1 MIARLLK
8 KTAVADTL
16 SPAPAQRQ
24 PHISARLE
32 NAGPGYPLQHY
43 AESIVSSL
51 NVGLIITDNAL
62 LVLSANDCVCKMLGA
77 DHANDIA
84 GQHLRT
90 LLPALE
96 SPQVLHPFL
105 SGKSGQRY
113 LSIPHKKAHLRITLT
128 DIAGAH
134 AQQQLLITVEDIT
147 EEYHL
152 REETLANAAHHRNQ
166 ASLLDKASDA
176 IIVIGINHH
185 ISYWN
190 KAAEKLYGWT
200 CDEALGNSPENLLWD
215 DEAAFNEVTRQT
227 IENGEWR
234 GKISQRHKNGTAF
247 IVESQRTLV
256 RDENQRPKS
265 ILIINTDITERKATE
280 EKIRH
285 LALYDSLTRL
295 PNRTLFMDRL
305 RQAIGNASRYQRR
318 LAILFLDLNRFKE
331 INDTQGHD
339 VGDQVLIQVAQR
351 FEATLRGEK
360 TLARL
365 GGDEFIIVTEVE
377 DQVAAAMIAERLQ
390 QTLATP
396 LHLGHDH
403 FSVGVSIGLSFYPE
417 DGDNADEL
425 MKCADIAMYKAKTT
439 GAGYIAY
446 QAKMSADLN
455 EQMHIAR
462 NLNQAINADKL
473 ELYYQPKINLKTGGI
488 DGAEALLRW
497 HDAEQGWISPAQ
509 FIPIAEARGMM
520 AQLGLWVLEQA
531 CRQICAWQT
540 AGYRFPGRLAINLS
554 AQQLSDPELA
564 DKILQTVLAAGL
576 SPACIELELTE
587 SSLMNNVE
595 QSIDIMKSLKIMGFA
610 LSIDDFGTGYS
621 SLSYLKCFPVD
632 TLKIDISFIRDMLN
646 EHHDHTIVTTI
657 IGMARNLGL
666 KAIAEGV
673 ETQEQ
678 ATSLLAL
685 DCDHAQGYHFGRP
698 EPAPIFAARWLR
710 CTTDVNG
717 HRVN

>member
-1 MIARLLK
+1 MISRLLK
-8 KTAVADTL
+8 TTAVAKTA
-16 SPAPAQRQ
+16 SSAPAQLQ
-24 PHISARLE
+24 LH
-32 NAGPGYPLQHY
+32 AGNKAEYPGQNVPLQHY

-51 NVGLIITDNAL
+51 NVGLIITDKAL
-62 LVLSANDCVCKMLGA
+62 FVLSANDCICNILGLE
-77 DHANDIA
+77 DTRQIT

-105 SGKSGQRY
+105 SGKSGKRY
-113 LSIPHKKAHLRITLT
+113 LSIPYEQRHLRITLT
-128 DIAGAH
+128 EIIGKH
-134 AQQQLLITVEDIT
+134 AQQHLLITVEDIT
-147 EEYHL
+147 DEHRL

-200 CDEALGNSPENLLWD
+200 CAEALGSSPENLLWD

-234 GKISQRHKNGTAF
+234 GEISQRRKDGRPF

-256 RDENQRPKS
+256 RDESQRPKS
-265 ILIINTDITERKATE
+265 ILIINTDITERKANE
-280 EKIRH
+280 ERIRH
-285 LALYDSLTRL
+285 LALYDSLTGL

-305 RQAIGNASRYQRR
+305 RQAISNARRYQRQ
-318 LAILFLDLNRFKE
+318 LAILFLDLDRFKE

-339 VGDQVLIQVAQR
+339 VGDQVLMQVAQR

-365 GGDEFIIVTEVE
+365 GGDEFIVVTEVE

-390 QTLATP
+390 QTLTTP
-396 LHLGHDH
+396 LCIGDDH

-417 DGDNADEL
+417 DGNNADDL

-446 QAKMSADLN
+446 QARMSADLN

-462 NLNQAINADKL
+462 NLHQAMNADKL
-473 ELYYQPKINLKTGGI
+473 ELHYQPKINLKTGEI

-497 HDAEQGWISPAQ
+497 NDAERGWISPAQ

-531 CRQICAWQT
+531 CRQICAWQA
-540 AGYRFPGRLAINLS
+540 AGYRFHGRLAINLS

-587 SSLMNNVE
+587 SSLMHNVA
-595 QSIDIMKSLKIMGFA
+595 QSIDIMKSLKLMGFA

-646 EHHDHTIVTTI
+646 EHQGHAIVTTI

-673 ETQEQ
+673 ETQAQ
-678 ATSLLAL
+678 ATSLRELN
-685 DCDHAQGYHFGRP
+685 CDHAQGYYFGRP
-698 EPAPIFAARWLR
+698 EPAQIFALTWLR
-710 CTTDVNG
+710 CSADTA
-717 HRVN
+717 

>member
-8 KTAVADTL
+8 KIPVADTT
-16 SPAPAQRQ
+16 SSAPAPLPSHAINKPENTRPGSSLQ
-24 PHISARLE
+24 P
-32 NAGPGYPLQHY
+32 Y
-43 AESIVSSL
+43 ADSIVASL
-51 NVGLIITDNAL
+51 NVGLIIIDEAL
-62 LVLSANDCVCKMLGA
+62 LVLSVNDCVCKILGL
-77 DHANDIA
+77 DRTNQMA

-105 SGKSGQRY
+105 SGKTGKRY
-113 LSIPHKKAHLRITLT
+113 LSIPHEKSQLRITLT
-128 DIAGAH
+128 DIVGDH
-134 AQQQLLITVEDIT
+134 AQQHSLITIEDIT
-147 EEYHL
+147 EEHRL

-215 DEAAFNEVTRQT
+215 DEAAFNEVTRLT
-227 IENGEWR
+227 IEDGEWR
-234 GKISQRHKNGTAF
+234 GEISQRHKDGTPF
-247 IVESQRTLV
+247 VVKSQRTLV
-256 RDENQRPKS
+256 RDENKRPKS

-305 RQAIGNASRYQRR
+305 RQAISNASRYQRR

-390 QTLATP
+390 QTLLAP
-396 LHLGHDH
+396 LRLGNDH

-417 DGDNADEL
+417 DSDNADDL

-462 NLNQAINADKL
+462 NLNQAMNADKL
-473 ELYYQPKINLKTGGI
+473 ELYYQPKINLKTGEI

-497 HDAEQGWISPAQ
+497 NDAERGWISPAQ

-520 AQLGLWVLEQA
+520 AQLGLWVLERA
-531 CRQICAWQT
+531 CRQICAWRT
-540 AGYRFPGRLAINLS
+540 AGYHFHGRLAINLS

-564 DKILQTVLAAGL
+564 DKILQTVRNAGL

-587 SSLMNNVE
+587 SSLMHNVA
-595 QSIDIMKSLKIMGFA
+595 QSIDIMKSLKIMGFS

-673 ETQEQ
+673 ETPEQ
-678 ATSLLAL
+678 ATSLLEL
-685 DCDHAQGYHFGRP
+685 DCDHAQGYYFGRP
-698 EPAPIFAARWLR
+698 EPAPIFASRWLR
-710 CTTDVNG
+710 CSMDIA
-717 HRVN
+717 

>member
-1 MIARLLK
+1 MIERLLK
-8 KTAVADTL
+8 TTPVAKTA
-16 SPAPAQRQ
+16 SSAPAQLQ
-24 PHISARLE
+24 LQVG
-32 NAGPGYPLQHY
+32 NNTGYHGHNIPLQHY

-51 NVGLIITDNAL
+51 NVGLIITDKAL
-62 LVLSANDCVCKMLGA
+62 FVLSANDCICQILGH
-77 DHANDIA
+77 DHTHQIT

-105 SGKSGQRY
+105 TAKAGKRY
-113 LSIPHKKAHLRITLT
+113 LSIPHGHQHLRITLT
-128 DIAGAH
+128 EIVSDH
-134 AQQQLLITVEDIT
+134 AQQHLLITVEDIT
-147 EEYHL
+147 EEHRL
-152 REETLANAAHHRNQ
+152 GEETLANAAHHRNQ

-215 DEAAFNEVTRQT
+215 DENAFYEVMRQT

-234 GKISQRHKNGTAF
+234 GEISQRRKDGRLF

-265 ILIINTDITERKATE
+265 ILIINTDITERKANE
-280 EKIRH
+280 ERIRH
-285 LALYDSLTRL
+285 LALYDSLTGL

-305 RQAIGNASRYQRR
+305 RQAISNARRYQRR
-318 LAILFLDLNRFKE
+318 LAVLFLDLNRFKE

-390 QTLATP
+390 QTLTTP
-396 LHLGHDH
+396 LCIGDDH

-455 EQMHIAR
+455 EQMHIVR

-473 ELYYQPKINLKTGGI
+473 ELYYQPKINLKTGDI

-497 HDAEQGWISPAQ
+497 HDAERGWISPAQ

-685 DCDHAQGYHFGRP
+685 DCDHAQGYYFGRP
-698 EPAPIFAARWLR
+698 EPAPIFASTWLR
-710 CTTDVNG
+710 CSADIA
-717 HRVN
+717 